1 MSVDTSTAP
10 SEPVGKSRVE
20 LAREIGLIGLLW
32 ASVGSIIGS
41 GWLFGA
47 QRGLLNAG
55 PAAIISWVI
64 GGFCI
69 LLLALVHAELGAMY
83 PLSGG
88 SARFPHYAYGG
99 FAGASFGWFSYVQA
113 VTVAPIEVSATILYL
128 THYSF
133 ASDWLNTDGTLT
145 HTGLVVAIL
154 LMALLASINFLG
166 VRLLATTNSALTW
179 WKVAVPLGT
188 ILVVALA
195 GGMHSS
201 NFTAADGFN
210 PYGVKGILLA
220 IPVSGIIFS
229 YLGFEQAD
237 QLAGESKNPNRDIPF
252 AVIGSIVIGLVVY
265 IGLQLV
271 FLLAL
276 PGDTIGAHWCDG
288 ATDTVSSVCATP
300 AQAASQGLYGA
311 FTGPWAQLA
320 ALISLGW
327 LAKVLYFDAVVSPL
341 GTGLIYTAAGSRV
354 SYGLARN
361 NYFHN
366 VFGRLNDKRV
376 PWLGVI
382 VTFVVGCVCFLPF
395 PSWQS
400 LVGLIT
406 AASVLMYA
414 GAPLSLGAF
423 RKRLPDA
430 NRPYRLPAAGVIS
443 PASFVVASWI
453 IMWTGWETNWKLGVL
468 IVLGCL
474 IIFNRDMDPEH
485 MNPRSAVWLPV
496 YLVGMGMIT
505 YFSTFGGAGA
515 SSHVMGGTSGLAPV
529 IWALVVCG
537 VFALVIYYWAINVAL
552 STETINHM
560 IDDVVVP
567 EEEGLEAL
575 GH

>member
-1 MSVDTSTAP
+1 MSVDTTNASAT
-10 SEPVGKSRVE
+10 EGGGGKSNVA
-20 LAREIGLIGLLW
+20 LARDIGLIGLLW

-47 QRGLLNAG
+47 QRGLLHAG

-99 FAGASFGWFSYVQA
+99 YAGASFGWFSYVQA

-128 THYSF
+128 THYHF
-133 ASDWLNTDGTLT
+133 AHTWLKADGTLT

-166 VRLLATTNSALTW
+166 VKTLATTNSALTW
-179 WKVAVPLGT
+179 WKVAVPLLT
-188 ILVVALA
+188 ILVVAFN
-195 GGMHSS
+195 GVHTS
-201 NFTAADGFN
+201 NFHAADGFN
-210 PYGVKGILLA
+210 PYGLKGILLA

-252 AVIGSIVIGLVVY
+252 AVIGSIIIGLVVY
-265 IGLQLV
+265 IGLQIV

-276 PGDTIGAHWCDG
+276 PSSTIGSKWCDG
-288 ATDTVSSVCATP
+288 GGDPGCL
-300 AQAASQGLYGA
+300 AAGANGTANLYGA

-320 ALISLGW
+320 ALVSLGW

-366 VFGRLNDKRV
+366 VFGMLNARKV
-376 PWLGVI
+376 PAMGVI
-382 VTFVVGCVCFLPF
+382 VTFVVGCICFLPF

-430 NRPYRLPAAGVIS
+430 NRPYRLPGAAVIS

-453 IMWTGWETNWKLGVL
+453 IMWSGWETNWKLGVL

-474 IIFNRDMDPEH
+474 IIFNRDMDREH

-496 YLVGMGMIT
+496 YLVGMGTIT
-505 YFSTFGGAGA
+505 YFSTFSGRATQT
-515 SSHVMGGTSGLAPV
+515 HTLGGTSGLAPV
-529 IWALVVCG
+529 IWALAVSA
-537 VFALVIYYWAINVAL
+537 VFALVIYYWAISVSL
-552 STETINHM
+552 SAETMNRMINE
-560 IDDVVVP
+560 VVVP